1 MQAIDLQKLLIQS
14 CQRYYKY
21 QEEKGKG
28 RSVIPVHEIG
38 STRKQGIWSLRLA
51 ERIFDLDAITFE
63 FPNIQKKFSTE
74 DIKVV
79 EYDHDNRILIVKPQ
93 EKCDVDFS
101 TLQAEDI
108 TIVSDL
114 KFLIE
119 RLREYY
125 KVKGDRL
132 NLPDSMPDKLFNADR
147 FDYLPDCIPSGAQK
161 DALNTIFHY
170 PLSYIWGAPGTG
182 KTQFV
187 LANSLLKYI
196 REHKR
201 IAIFAP
207 TNVALEQV
215 LIGIINFTDKAGIV
229 RDKILRIGNPSRN
242 FATTY
247 PEVCEVLGVEKQI
260 RELTKQIQILKGIL
274 GVDDLTLDSKVINKL
289 EVLFAENIVLKKEQ
303 TLLVKRQKQMQT
315 DMSDLSNQLETDE
328 KELIDRGNTIYALKQ
343 KSQTFFGRLLHNLF
357 PRFDYEKRIA
367 KIERIIRDIEE
378 DISANNL
385 AHANGTRELRKT
397 DKKLKEIRSR
407 IEEIASDVRNSKF
420 NITEL
425 QGIWDS
431 KGLDTSC
438 IQLIKE
444 QIENLEAQQEKSS
457 LLLDTYSTLTKE
469 DLQNR
474 LAHYL
479 EQLHLL
485 EGQSTAERLKD
496 VKVVGATLDSFIGR
510 FTTNEVEFAHVFV
523 DEAAYCNVTK
533 ALIVFTLNAPITF
546 LGDHKQLP
554 PVTEMKKEELID
566 DMEVCFPWL
575 QSSLH
580 AESFFHKPY
589 EVLLANLRDNKEQ
602 VFTNTQRANLN
613 ETHRF
618 GQNLA
623 SVLDKYVYK
632 NGFKGKDGGKTTEI
646 IVIHA
651 DKVKGSKGRENPS
664 EVKAIQQYL
673 EKENPIDAVI
683 LSPYNNQVGL
693 LGQSMRAMRAEQ
705 RILTVHKSQGREWD
719 TVILSVSDTYDM
731 FFTDTSDPNGTAIN
745 LINTAVSRAKKEL
758 VIVCDANFWKAQ
770 TNQLITGLIK
780 VGKEYALLTT

>member
-1 MQAIDLQKLLIQS
+1 MHPPDLQKLLIKS
-14 CQRYYKY
+14 CQCYYKS
-21 QEEKGKG
+21 QEVKGKG
-28 RSVIPVHEIG
+28 RSVIHVNEIA
-38 STRKQGIWSLRLA
+38 STLKPGIWSLQLA

-79 EYDHDNRILIVKPQ
+79 EYDHDNRVLIIKPQ
-93 EKCDVDFS
+93 DKCEVDFS
-101 TLQAEDI
+101 TLQAKDI
-108 TIVSDL
+108 AIVSDL

-119 RLREYY
+119 RLSEYY

-132 NLPDSMPDKLFNADR
+132 NLPDSIPDKLFNADS
-147 FDYLPDCIPSGAQK
+147 FDYLPNCIPSSAQK

-170 PLSYIWGAPGTG
+170 SLSYIWGAPGTG

-196 REHKR
+196 RENKR

-215 LIGIINFTDKAGIV
+215 LKGIINFTDQAGIE
-229 RDKILRIGNPSRN
+229 REKILRIGNPSRN
-242 FATTY
+242 FATDY
-247 PEVCEVLGVEKQI
+247 PQVCEVLGVEKQI
-260 RELTKQIQILKGIL
+260 REFTKQIQILKGIL
-274 GVDDLTLDSKVINKL
+274 GVDDLTLDSKMINKL
-289 EVLFAENIVLKKEQ
+289 EALFTENVSLNKEQ
-303 TLLVKRQKQMQT
+303 AILIKQQKQLQT
-315 DMSDLSNQLETDE
+315 EIRDISNHLETDE
-328 KELIDRGNTIYALKQ
+328 KELIDRENTITALKQ
-343 KSQTFFGRLLHNLF
+343 KSHTFFGRLLHKLF

-378 DISANNL
+378 DISANKL
-385 AHANGTRELRKT
+385 AHANGMRESRKM
-397 DKKLKEIRSR
+397 DRKLKEIRSR
-407 IEEIASDVRNSKF
+407 REEIASEVRNSRF

-425 QGIWDS
+425 QGIWEG
-431 KGLDTSC
+431 KGLDADS
-438 IQLIKE
+438 IRLIKE
-444 QIENLEAQQEKSS
+444 QIGNFEAQQEKSS
-457 LLLDTYSTLTKE
+457 LLLDTYSTSTKE
-469 DLQNR
+469 ELQNR
-474 LAHYL
+474 LAQYQ
-479 EQLHLL
+479 EQLELL
-485 EGQSTAERLKD
+485 ERQSTVERLKD

-566 DMEVCFPWL
+566 NIEVCFPWL

-580 AESFFHKPY
+580 AESFFHESY
-589 EVLLANLRDNKEQ
+589 EVLLANLRGNKEQ
-602 VFTNTQRANLN
+602 VFTYTQRANLN

-632 NGFKGKDGGKTTEI
+632 NGFKGKEVGKTTEI

-651 DKVKGSKGRENPS
+651 NKTKGLKRRENPS

-673 EKENPIDAVI
+673 EKEKPDDAVI
-683 LSPYNNQVGL
+683 LSPYNDQVGL
-693 LGQSMRAMRAEQ
+693 LGQSMQAMRAEQ

-745 LINTAVSRAKKEL
+745 LINTAVSRAKEKL
-758 VIVCDANFWKAQ
+758 VIVCDTNFWGAQ
-770 TNQLITGLIK
+770 PNQLINGLIK
-780 VGKEYALLTT
+780 VGQKYDY